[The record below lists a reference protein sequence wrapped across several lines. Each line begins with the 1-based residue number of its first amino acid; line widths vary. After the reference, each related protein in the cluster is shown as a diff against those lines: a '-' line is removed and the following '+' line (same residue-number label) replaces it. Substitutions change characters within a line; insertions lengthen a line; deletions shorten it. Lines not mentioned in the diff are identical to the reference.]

1 MIKTNNKY
9 FVKSCS
15 LFSGCLLAF
24 LFLCTN
30 CTEPTSLA
38 APSVGGV
45 ITGQV
50 YNLSHPGP
58 IPIGWS
64 PPPFKQISTI
74 RVLDIN
80 KNGLLEITSDINGS
94 FHISLEPGTY
104 YFSVKESPM
113 QSITG
118 PIQLHENDKITIQ
131 IFYNNGML

>member
-1 MIKTNNKY
+1 MIHTNYKHSL
-9 FVKSCS
+9 KSGA
-15 LFSGCLLAF
+15 LFIICLF
-24 LFLCTN
+24 TIFSLCTN
-30 CTEPTSLA
+30 CTESPSLST
-38 APSVGGV
+38 PSVSGV

-50 YNLSHPGP
+50 FNQSHPGP
-58 IPIGWS
+58 IPVGWS
-64 PPPFKQISTI
+64 PPPLKQISTI

-118 PIQLHENDKITIQ
+118 PIQLHENNKITIQ
-131 IFYNNGML
+131 VFYNNGIL